1 MHPRHVHAALTPV
14 AILTLLL
21 GVGCGSETPVGPTTG
36 SIRITTQ
43 TTGTELDANGYTA
56 AVDGGTGQAVGVNAT
71 LTVPDLAT
79 GSHSVTL
86 SGLAAN
92 CTVSGSNPVTVTV
105 SAGATAQATF
115 NVTCTSTTGSIQVT
129 AASSGANIPTSYS
142 VSVDGGNAQTIA
154 ANGSFTFPS
163 LAVGD
168 HTVELSGV
176 AANCA
181 VAAPNP
187 RTVTVASGTT
197 PQTAQT
203 TFTVTCTSTTGSIEV
218 TTASSGANIPL
229 TYDLTI
235 DGTSVGTIGPSQTFT
250 YGPYPVGDHTV
261 ELTVAANCTVTA
273 PNPRTI
279 TIPTGAT
286 QQTVATT
293 FTVTCIATEGFIEV
307 TTASSGVNVP
317 FAYDLTIDGSPVGT
331 IGPSQTF
338 TYGPY
343 AVGDHTVELTV
354 AANCT
359 VTAPNPRTVTIPTGA
374 TQQTV
379 ATTFVIGCT

>member
-1 MHPRHVHAALTPV
+1 
-14 AILTLLL
+14 
-21 GVGCGSETPVGPTTG
+21 
-36 SIRITTQ
+36 
-43 TTGTELDANGYTA
+43 
-56 AVDGGTGQAVGVNAT
+56 
-71 LTVPDLAT
+71 
-79 GSHSVTL
+79 
-86 SGLAAN
+86 
-92 CTVSGSNPVTVTV
+92 
-105 SAGATAQATF
+105 
-115 NVTCTSTTGSIQVT
+115 
-129 AASSGANIPTSYS
+129 
-142 VSVDGGNAQTIA
+142 
-154 ANGSFTFPS
+154 
-163 LAVGD
+163 
-168 HTVELSGV
+168 
-176 AANCA
+176 
-181 VAAPNP
+181 
-187 RTVTVASGTT
+187 
-197 PQTAQT
+197 
-203 TFTVTCTSTTGSIEV
+203 
-218 TTASSGANIPL
+218 
-229 TYDLTI
+229 
-235 DGTSVGTIGPSQTFT
+235 
-250 YGPYPVGDHTV
+250 GPYAVGDHTV

-279 TIPTGAT
+279 TIPTGATQQTVATTFTVTCIATEGFIEVTTASSGVNVPFAYDLTIDGSPVGTIGSNQTFTYGPYPIGDRTVELTVAANCTVTAPNPRTVTIPTGAT

>member
-142 VSVDGGNAQTIA
+142 VSVDGGNAQTIP

-250 YGPYPVGDHTV
+250 YGPYP
-261 ELTVAANCTVTA
+261 
-273 PNPRTI
+273 
-279 TIPTGAT
+279 
-286 QQTVATT
+286 
-293 FTVTCIATEGFIEV
+293 
-307 TTASSGVNVP
+307 
-317 FAYDLTIDGSPVGT
+317 
-331 IGPSQTF
+331 
-338 TYGPY
+338 
-343 AVGDHTVELTV
+343 
-354 AANCT
+354 
-359 VTAPNPRTVTIPTGA
+359 
-374 TQQTV
+374 
-379 ATTFVIGCT
+379 